1 MNTQT
6 WLLKNF
12 VAVSLRHWAA
22 DNVAYAT
29 TNGLS
34 VSGGYGYYEEESAFA
49 VGGSY
54 RMDAFAVSF
63 CPMLKRLILKGSVLG
78 LQWEI

>member
-1 MNTQT
+1 M
-6 WLLKNF
+6 
-12 VAVSLRHWAA
+12 AVSLRHWRLITW
-22 DNVAYAT
+22 AYAT

-54 RMDAFAVSF
+54 RMDAFAVRFAYAQAANSQGF
-63 CPMLKRLILKGSVLG
+63 SAG
-78 LQWEI
+78 LQLEI